1 VRLLDLHR
9 IQRVN
14 KSWAILW
21 SKRGL
26 VVTLTL
32 LISGAHYP
40 IVQQAW
46 RLNVGLVAINRG
58 LMTGREESIVRGQ
71 TLLSHLPSN
80 RYRSIAEA
88 ELDPSNMLMNGGFE
102 FNGAGWILGGTG
114 RVKPVWTSDIAHSG
128 LQSLAIPFDGRDV
141 NFYHTFQEVPVQP
154 DTCYRLEA
162 YIRAEGLT
170 DGVGLDVWDAERG
183 YQYWYGGQTSRI
195 SGTVEW
201 TPVALEFCTA
211 NDIKRIQIRLRRYGG
226 KGQGVSGTAWFDDI
240 RLESLD
246 P

>member
-1 VRLLDLHR
+1 MSKD
-9 IQRVN
+9 
-14 KSWAILW
+14 WAILW
-21 SKRGL
+21 GRRGL
-26 VVTLTL
+26 VVALML
-32 LISGAHYP
+32 LIGGAYYP
-40 IVQQAW
+40 IVQRAW
-46 RLNVGLVAINRG
+46 RLNMGLVEINRG

-71 TLLSHLPSN
+71 TLLSYLHNN
-80 RYRSIAEA
+80 RYRSMVEA
-88 ELDPSNMLMNGGFE
+88 EIDPSNMLVNGGFE
-102 FNGAGWILGGTG
+102 FNGYDWILGGPEG
-114 RVKPVWTSDIAHSG
+114 VKPIWTSDIAHSS
-128 LQSLAIPFDGRDV
+128 LQSLVIPFDGGDV

-162 YIRAEGLT
+162 YVRAEGLT

-183 YQYWYGGQTSRI
+183 YQYWYGGQTSKI

-240 RLESLD
+240 RLEPLHQ
-246 P
+246 